1 MLAHNHMKITISEI
15 ASLVALIFGVAGFVL
30 GVLNYLRDRAKV
42 VVQLAWDLSVTQ
54 NPLYDP
60 KKSWGLI
67 DVTNAGRRSIYV
79 SHVSLKLPK
88 EYSTRYLLVS
98 SIDSITQDG
107 MEKYA
112 EHWREVVA
120 QVSDSTGKVWTSKRI
135 SKDKVPSWAKRR

>member
-1 MLAHNHMKITISEI
+1 MPPPSRMKITSSEL

-88 EYSTRYLLVS
+88 EYSARYLLVG
-98 SIDSITQDG
+98 SIDSIGGAKLSEGDPPQRYPITQDG
-107 MEKYA
+107 METYA
-112 EHWREVVA
+112 EHWGEK
-120 QVSDSTGKVWTSKRI
+120 S
-135 SKDKVPSWAKRR
+135 

>member
-1 MLAHNHMKITISEI
+1 
-15 ASLVALIFGVAGFVL
+15 LIFGVAGFVL
-30 GVLNYLRDRAKV
+30 GVLNYRRDRAKV

-67 DVTNAGRRSIYV
+67 DVTNVGRRSIYV

-88 EYSTRYLLVS
+88 KYNTRYLLVG
-98 SIDSITQDG
+98 SIDSIGGAKLSEGDSPQRYPVTQDG

-120 QVSDSTGKVWTSKRI
+120 QVSDSTRKFWTSKRV
-135 SKDKVPSWAKRR
+135 SKDKVPSWAKRG